1 MGSYFQK
8 LVWFGSDV
16 LFSQVFVLSTST
28 LCTFVKQNP
37 IEKLGSHMTLLP
49 NHSSVLTI
57 LVQKVSDHVKS
68 IAW

>member
-1 MGSYFQK
+1 MGSYFQN
-8 LVWFGSDV
+8 LVWFGSGV

-28 LCTFVKQNP
+28 LCTFVKQNL

-57 LVQKVSDHVKS
+57 LVQKVSDRVKS